1 MIIAVDFDGTL
12 QDAKQS
18 PNYALIKRLKYSQSQ
33 GNTVILWT
41 CREGK
46 TLLDALAF
54 LKVYGFRL
62 NFVNCN
68 CPEGIKK
75 LGHDSRKVYA
85 DVYID
90 DKSIN

>member
-12 QDAKQS
+12 QDTKHS

-33 GNTVILWT
+33 GDIVILWT

-54 LKVYGFRL
+54 LKAYGFMP